1 MAKFKYVARDP
12 SGNQVTKT
20 VEADSKEALITSL
33 RKESL
38 VPLSV
43 NPIGGGGGGLNINWA
58 ALFNPTPK
66 PSVKT
71 KDLVVFTRQFSTMI
85 SSGIPVLECLDILE
99 DQAEAPGFKLAIGQ
113 CGEAVRGG
121 SDLSDAMAAYPKV
134 FERIYV
140 NMIKA
145 GEASGQLDVI
155 LDRLAGFMESAAKLK
170 AQIKS
175 AMTYP
180 VISLVMIL
188 LITTGLLL
196 FVIPQFKV
204 IFTSM
209 NINLPLPTVIVL
221 WISDTMQNQAWY
233 ILLTIT
239 TIVVTFI
246 LIKRTKKGAY
256 YFDWFML
263 KVPVFGDLN
272 KKVCLARFARTFSTL
287 IRSGVPILGALEIVA
302 TTAGNRVLEETI
314 DNAKDSIRQGN
325 QLCDPLKKSPIF
337 PSMVVRMIEI
347 GERAGALEQL
357 LEKIAEFYDDEV
369 EATVETLTSL
379 IEPLMIGTMG
389 IIVGGIVLAVFLP
402 IFKMQEAL
410 RNGG

>member
-12 SGNQVTKT
+12 AGNRITKT
-20 VEADSKEALITSL
+20 VDAENKEDLISSL
-33 RKESL
+33 RKDSL
-38 VPLSV
+38 IPLSV
-43 NPIGGGGGGLNINWA
+43 SQIGGGGGFNINWQQ
-58 ALFNPTPK
+58 LLNPTPK
-66 PSVKT
+66 PTVKT
-71 KDLVVFTRQFSTMI
+71 KDLVVFTRQFATMI

-99 DQAEAPGFKLAIGQ
+99 DQAEQPGFKLCIGQ
-113 CGEAVRGG
+113 VGESVRGG
-121 SDLSDAMAAYPKV
+121 SDLSDAMSAYPKV
-134 FERIYV
+134 FERIYI

-155 LDRLAGFMESAAKLK
+155 LGRLAGFMEAAAKLK

-188 LITTGLLL
+188 LITTGLLM
-196 FVIPQFKV
+196 FVIPQFEV
-204 IFTSM
+204 IFRSM
-209 NINLPLPTVIVL
+209 NIDLPLPTKIVL
-221 WISDTMQNQAWY
+221 FMSLVMNEYFLYLFGSIAAV
-233 ILLTIT
+233 IT
-239 TIVVTFI
+239 AFVM
-246 LIKRTKKGAY
+246 IKKTEKGAY
-256 YFDWFML
+256 AFDWLML
-263 KVPVFGDLN
+263 KLPVFGDLN

-302 TTAGNRVLEETI
+302 TTAGNRVLERTI
-314 DNAKDSIRQGN
+314 DSAKDSIRQGN
-325 QLCDPLKKSPIF
+325 QLCDPLKNSPIF

-379 IEPLMIGTMG
+379 IEPLMIGVMG
-389 IIVGGIVLAVFLP
+389 VIVGGIVLAVFLP

-410 RNGG
+410 RTG

>member
-1 MAKFKYVARDP
+1 MAKFKYVARD
-12 SGNQVTKT
+12 SAGKKVTNT
-20 VEADSKEALITSL
+20 VESTTKEDLITSL
-33 RKESL
+33 RKDSL

-43 NPIGGGGGGLNINWA
+43 SEVGGGGININWQ
-58 ALFNPTPK
+58 ALLNPAPK
-66 PSVKT
+66 PTVKT
-71 KDLVVFTRQFSTMI
+71 KDLVIFTRQFSTMV

-99 DQAEAPGFKLAIGQ
+99 DQAEQPGFKLCVGQ
-113 CGEAVRGG
+113 VAEAVRGG
-121 SDLSDAMAAYPKV
+121 SDLSDAMSAYPKV

-155 LDRLAGFMESAAKLK
+155 LGRLAGFMEAAAKLR

-188 LITTGLLL
+188 GITTGLLL

-209 NINLPLPTVIVL
+209 SITLPLPTLIVL
-221 WISDTMQNQAWY
+221 WCSDMMRNYFLEMFGIAVA
-233 ILLTIT
+233 
-239 TIVVTFI
+239 IVVAI
-246 LIKRTKKGAY
+246 VMIKKTPKGAY
-256 YFDWFML
+256 AYDWLML

-302 TTAGNRVLEETI
+302 TTAGNRVLETTI
-314 DNAKDSIRQGN
+314 DRAKDSIRQGN
-325 QLCDPLKKSPIF
+325 QLCEPLKDNPIF

-369 EATVETLTSL
+369 ESTVETLTSL
-379 IEPLMIGTMG
+379 IEPLMIGVMG
-389 IIVGGIVLAVFLP
+389 VIVGGIVLAVFLP
-402 IFKMQEAL
+402 IFKMQAAL